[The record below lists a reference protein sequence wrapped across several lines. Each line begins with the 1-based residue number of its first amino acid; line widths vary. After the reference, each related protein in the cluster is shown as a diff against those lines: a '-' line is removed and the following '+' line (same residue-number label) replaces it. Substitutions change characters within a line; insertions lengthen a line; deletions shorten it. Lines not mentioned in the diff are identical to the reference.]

1 MSGAPAAERL
11 AAAELEAAVEQL
23 SPKDFAEGLKAVAR
37 KLPVAAGVETA
48 AIRLRDTDGE
58 GELHLVSSVGIR
70 AHERRNPLFYLQS
83 LVQARAVFA
92 LKSRHSLADALGFS
106 WLDGDWLMAD
116 GSPIGTIT
124 VGCRTERRPTEEQ
137 RGRIRSC
144 RRGNRPETQGR
155 RPPAGDPRG
164 SRAAGGAR
172 EPGCAGRGA
181 KPRGRAPAAARA
193 QHPLA
198 LQRGSVGDRDRRHL
212 RHLATHR
219 PHSREKR
226 LPTTR
231 HRLARGGRACE

>member
-11 AAAELEAAVEQL
+11 AAAELEAAVEQV

-37 KLPVAAGVETA
+37 RLPVAAGVEEPA
-48 AIRLRDTDGE
+48 QPRGCAWLFVARRRLAHGRREPDRHDHRRMPNGAPAE
-58 GELHLVSSVGIR
+58 RGAKR
-70 AHERRNPLFYLQS
+70 ANP
-83 LVQARAVFA
+83 VV
-92 LKSRHSLADALGFS
+92 
-106 WLDGDWLMAD
+106 
-116 GSPIGTIT
+116 
-124 VGCRTERRPTEEQ
+124 
-137 RGRIRSC
+137 

-181 KPRGRAPAAARA
+181 KPDGQAPAAARA
-193 QHPLA
+193 QHPRA

-212 RHLATHR
+212 RQLATHR